1 MEIGY
6 TVKQLDEHT
15 WQFEE
20 TNTRMGVYFYLL
32 EGDTRAA
39 LVDAGLGNID
49 LGGIVRG
56 LTDKPVFVID
66 THSHGD
72 HVGGNADFTE
82 IYLHPADREGYLREC
97 AGMGPGRLPRPI
109 PTETLPME
117 DGQEFDLGGRT
128 LRVIHTPGH
137 SDGSCCILDVERRL
151 LYTGDCCCRGEVLA
165 FAPIAGIAGY
175 RDTMRRL
182 LDLGDAYDTT
192 WPGHLESPV
201 DKDVLRR
208 ILALAEDAAAGRAET
223 KAFENHF
230 FKGYVGTYRD
240 EIGIV
245 YKAPAP

>member
-6 TVKQLDEHT
+6 TVKQLDAHT

-32 EGDTRAA
+32 EGEKKAV
-39 LVDAGLGNID
+39 LVDSGLGNID
-49 LGGIVRG
+49 LFGIIRG
-56 LTDKPVFVID
+56 LTEKPVEIIA

-72 HVGGNADFTE
+72 HVCGNWAFPV
-82 IYLHPADREGYLREC
+82 IYLHEADREGYLRTVRGE
-97 AGMGPGRLPRPI
+97 GPGRLPRPI
-109 PTETLPME
+109 PAETLPIT

-128 LRVIHTPGH
+128 LRIIHTPGH
-137 SDGSCCILDVERRL
+137 SDGSVCVLDVERRW
-151 LYTGDCCCRGEVLA
+151 LYTADCCCRGEVLA
-165 FAPIAGIAGY
+165 FGSVGIAGY

-182 LDLGDAYDTT
+182 VAMGDQYDTT
-192 WPGHLESPV
+192 WPGHLSSPV
-201 DKDVLRR
+201 DKEVLAR

-223 KAFENHF
+223 KAFENAF

-245 YKAPAP
+245 YKAPEA